1 MGARVQGQGSVAAEA
16 VAPAGTAARVA
27 RAAWLWPA
35 GVVAL
40 VALACLARWPYL
52 DAPISADEGGYA
64 TAAYWWARGDTL
76 YRNITITRPQGI
88 FVVYRAIEALGLGS
102 VRGIHLFAAGYN
114 ALAALVLLAVAARLW
129 GRRVGYGAAA
139 LFALLMAVPY
149 VEGYSAN
156 AELFM
161 LLPLLAGIALLLC
174 ADDYPLG
181 SGAARRLLVCSG
193 LMGAV
198 ALLVKPSGVALLP
211 LAAGWLLWRG
221 RAERATWR
229 AWLGAEVALGAGWAA
244 GLGAAVAHGLLTAP
258 GQYLDAVLLYRLRA
272 DSVLAGATGG
282 GYFIVNTLYVVA
294 HLLPV
299 FLLAVAGLVAAGRG
313 ADRRAGVFLW
323 LWFVTSLG
331 GMALGGD
338 WFLHYYQQLLP
349 PLAVAA
355 ALGARALWRWPTWPA
370 LAVAQTLAVV
380 TALLFAATVAPTFL
394 RPADPASLPEY
405 EPGVGAAG
413 PVAAYL
419 RAHTAPADTVYV
431 AYDHAD
437 IYYLSGRRPAA
448 RWLHFRELTRTP
460 GAFADQVARLADPTT
475 APRYIVGAQAFTRW
489 GLDADGALRAVVA
502 RDYALE
508 TTIDGVPVYRRVR

>member
-1 MGARVQGQGSVAAEA
+1 MGARVQGQRTGAAGA
-16 VAPAGTAARVA
+16 VAPGVRAARGA
-27 RAAWLWPA
+27 RTAWLWPA

-52 DAPISADEGGYA
+52 DVPISADEGGYA

-88 FVVYRAIEALGLGS
+88 FVVFRAIEALGLGS

-114 ALAALVLLAVAARLW
+114 ALSALVLLAVAARLW
-129 GRRVGYGAAA
+129 GRRVAYGAAA

-149 VEGYSAN
+149 VEGYTAN

-161 LLPLLAGIALLLC
+161 LLPLLAGVYCLVR
-174 ADDYPLG
+174 ADDRPLG
-181 SGAARRLLVCSG
+181 SAAARGLLAGSG
-193 LMGAV
+193 LLGAL
-198 ALLVKPSGVALLP
+198 ALLVKPSGAALLP
-211 LAAGWLLWRG
+211 LGALWLLWRG
-221 RAERATWR
+221 RAERAPWR
-229 AWLGAEVALGAGWAA
+229 AWLGAEAALGAGWAL
-244 GLGAAVAHGLLTAP
+244 GLGTALAHGLSTAP
-258 GQYLDAVLLYRLRA
+258 DQYLNAVLLYRLRA

-282 GYFIVNTLYVVA
+282 DYFAVNTLYVVA

-299 FLLAVAGLVAAGRG
+299 FLLAVAGLVAASRG
-313 ADRRAGVFLW
+313 AGRRAGVFLW
-323 LWFVTSLG
+323 LWLATSFG

-380 TALLFAATVAPTFL
+380 TALLFAATVAPTFF
-394 RPADPASLPEY
+394 RPADPATLPEY
-405 EPGVGAAG
+405 EPGVGAAA

-419 RAHTAPADTVYV
+419 RAHTAPADTIYV

-437 IYYLSGRRPAA
+437 IYYVSQRRPAA

-460 GAFADQVARLADPTT
+460 GAFAEQVARLADPAT
-475 APRYIVGAQAFTRW
+475 APRYIVGAQDFTRW
-489 GLDADGALRAVVA
+489 GLDADGSLRAVVA

-508 TTIDGVPVYRRVR
+508 TTIDGVPLYRRVR